1 MRQNVVK
8 LKEKKLLLYLKFLY
22 VSTLPILIIVGNN
35 TGGILGTLYDL
46 KGDKYPKLPQNTPR
60 KKTAVLVMK

>member
-35 TGGILGTLYDL
+35 TGGDI
-46 KGDKYPKLPQNTPR
+46 GDII
-60 KKTAVLVMK
+60 